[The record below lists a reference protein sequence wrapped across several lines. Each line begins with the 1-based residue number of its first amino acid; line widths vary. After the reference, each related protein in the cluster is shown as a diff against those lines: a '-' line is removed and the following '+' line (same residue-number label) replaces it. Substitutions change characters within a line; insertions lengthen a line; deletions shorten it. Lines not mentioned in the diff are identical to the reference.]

1 MVNFKDFF
9 LNCNIIEIVL
19 HLETLSYDSRV
30 LDKMSVSPISMLK
43 RFYYNVCYAFLV
55 SVTVSL
61 HNFSFVVLTVYLS
74 SPA

>member
-1 MVNFKDFF
+1 MKNNINTDTHKRVSVNDFK
-9 LNCNIIEIVL
+9 
-19 HLETLSYDSRV
+19 V
-30 LDKMSVSPISMLK
+30 LDVKSVNPISKLK
-43 RFYYNVCYAFLV
+43 RFYNNVCYAFLV

>member
-1 MVNFKDFF
+1 MSVN
-9 LNCNIIEIVL
+9 
-19 HLETLSYDSRV
+19 DSKV
-30 LDKMSVSPISMLK
+30 LDVMSVNPIRKLK

-55 SVTVSL
+55 SVTVFL